1 MNPKLSAR
9 ITLWCNRTV
18 ALAVLVLIFF
28 FPRLLEWYQGLRP
41 LGLHG
46 AAAVFFGF
54 YLCVPVVLYALW
66 CIDRL
71 VSNVLAEKIFIQ
83 ANVRYIRRIRW
94 CCAGVSLICL
104 PAAFFYQPLIFMVV
118 IMAFLALVVS
128 VVKNVIAA
136 AVALQEESDLT
147 I

>member
-9 ITLWCNRTV
+9 ITLWCNRIV

-28 FPRLLEWYQGLRP
+28 FPGLLEWYQGLRP

-136 AVALQEESDLT
+136 AVALQEENDLT

>member
-94 CCAGVSLICL
+94 CCAGVSLICQ
-104 PAAFFYQPLIFMVV
+104 PAAFFYQPLILMVV
-118 IMAFLALVVS
+118 IMAFQALVVS

-136 AVALQEESDLT
+136 AVALQEENDLT

>member
-1 MNPKLSAR
+1 MNPKLSAK
-9 ITLWCNRTV
+9 ITLWCNRIV

>member
-1 MNPKLSAR
+1 MNPKLSAKF
-9 ITLWCNRTV
+9 TLWCNRFI
-18 ALAVLVLIFF
+18 ALAVLILVFV

-41 LGLHG
+41 LGLQG

-66 CIDRL
+66 CIDRIVTNIL
-71 VSNVLAEKIFIQ
+71 KDVVFVMQ
-83 ANVRYIRRIRW
+83 NVRYIRRIRW

-104 PAAFFYQPLIFMVV
+104 PAAYCYQPLIFMVV

-128 VVKNVIAA
+128 VVKNIMAA
-136 AVALQEESDLT
+136 AVEIREENDLT

>member
-1 MNPKLSAR
+1 MIRKLSAK
-9 ITLWCNRTV
+9 ITLWCNRIV
-18 ALAVLVLIFF
+18 ALAVLVLILF

>member
-1 MNPKLSAR
+1 MNPKFSAR
-9 ITLWCNRTV
+9 ITLWCNRIV

>member
-1 MNPKLSAR
+1 MNPKLSAK
-9 ITLWCNRTV
+9 ITLWCSRII
-18 ALAVLVLIFF
+18 ALAVVALVFF
-28 FPRLLEWYQGLRP
+28 FPRLLDWYQGLRP

-66 CIDRL
+66 CINAL
-71 VSNVLAEKIFIQ
+71 VCNILKDAVFIQ
-83 ANVRYIRRIRW
+83 SNVRYIRRIRW

-104 PAAFFYQPLIFMVV
+104 PAACFYQPLIFMVV
-118 IMAFLALVVS
+118 IMAFLTLVVS
-128 VVKNVIAA
+128 VVKNIMAA
-136 AVALQEESDLT
+136 AVEIREENDLT

>member
-1 MNPKLSAR
+1 MNSVLSAKV
-9 ITLWCNRTV
+9 TLWCNRIL
-18 ALAVLVLIFF
+18 ALAVVVLIFF

-71 VSNVLAEKIFIQ
+71 VANVLAQQVFIQ

-104 PAAFFYQPLIFMVV
+104 PAACFYQPLIFMVV

-128 VVKNVIAA
+128 VVKNVLAA
-136 AVALQEESDLT
+136 AVELREENDLT